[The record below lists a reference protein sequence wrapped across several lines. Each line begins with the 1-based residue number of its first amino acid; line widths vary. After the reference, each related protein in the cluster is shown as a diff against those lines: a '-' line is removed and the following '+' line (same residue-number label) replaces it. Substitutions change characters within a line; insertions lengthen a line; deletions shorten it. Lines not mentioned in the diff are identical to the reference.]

1 MEEQTRPERM
11 RNAWSRAYYQSQQ
24 HQAESMSSTSSGV
37 HETCFKARGHD
48 LQGLTVAHGK
58 ASPPGRL
65 LLHPWMHSDSFYGLR
80 SRNSE
85 RLQKHFASQGIST
98 SMGLRLSPSQG
109 DGIMPELQTRVTQML
124 PVRAILWRR
133 PESHAFNEEEDLH
146 LTSLPK

>member
-80 SRNSE
+80 SRKF
-85 RLQKHFASQGIST
+85 RT
-98 SMGLRLSPSQG
+98 SAEAFCQSRHLNIHGSPSQSISRRR
-109 DGIMPELQTRVTQML
+109 DNARVADSRYANAPCSGHIVASARKSRFQ
-124 PVRAILWRR
+124 
-133 PESHAFNEEEDLH
+133 
-146 LTSLPK
+146 